1 MWNIPLHPVKMSY
14 CDWFDK
20 KKMKWP
26 IFRKE
31 VYLGLL
37 NREFSRKK
45 KDRVDSQ
52 MESKQYKEYRIKV
65 TELYKRL

>member
-1 MWNIPLHPVKMSY
+1 MIGLI
-14 CDWFDK
+14 K

-45 KDRVDSQ
+45 KGRVDSQ